1 MIIFIC
7 IVQYVKEKLC
17 RERKECRT
25 QKSSLAENNGKE
37 ISIQII
43 FILDDQRKEM
53 SSLPIKFFTLPPE
66 ACNPTSWIHYKFT
79 PSNFNLAVT
88 TAHQSWDTSFAS
100 YSHSQLSQLF
110 HAPDSVWLGSVF
122 LTTPP

>member
-17 RERKECRT
+17 RERKECCT
-25 QKSSLAENNGKE
+25 QKNSLTENNGKE

-79 PSNFNLAVT
+79 PSNFPSST
-88 TAHQSWDTSFAS
+88 YSSISKKQKTQSKNGQKT
-100 YSHSQLSQLF
+100 
-110 HAPDSVWLGSVF
+110 
-122 LTTPP
+122 